1 MRKLIIATC
10 AFAVAAPLAAQ
21 PYPDPREDEIRRALP
36 HPGEVEAAADTVGRV
51 ADAIM
56 DVDVAPVVDAIDPR
70 ARHRGERTLGDIAS
84 RDDPYAR
91 ERVRDD
97 IAAASVGLGAMVE
110 ELAVL
115 TPVLARSLEDAARRM
130 EDAIEHSRARRHGRD
145 HDDRDHRDHDYRD

>member
-1 MRKLIIATC
+1 MRKFIIATC
-10 AFAVAAPLAAQ
+10 ALAVAAPLAAQ
-21 PYPDPREDEIRRALP
+21 PYPDAHDEEIRRSLP
-36 HPGEVEAAADTVGRV
+36 HPGEVEAMAGTVGRV
-51 ADAIM
+51 AEAIM

-91 ERVRDD
+91 ERLRDD
-97 IAAASVGLGAMVE
+97 IDAASVGLGAMVE

-130 EDAIEHSRARRHGRD
+130 EDAIEYSRARRHGRD
-145 HDDRDHRDHDYRD
+145 YDYRD